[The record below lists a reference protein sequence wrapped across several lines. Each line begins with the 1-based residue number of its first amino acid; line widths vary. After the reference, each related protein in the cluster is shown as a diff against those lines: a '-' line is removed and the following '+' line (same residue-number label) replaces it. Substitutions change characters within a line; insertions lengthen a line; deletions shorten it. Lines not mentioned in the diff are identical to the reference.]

1 MKILTTK
8 QIQFTFA
15 TAKAMEYNRN
25 LSARLAWADTFK
37 SKQIK
42 GVLVFFNSKLFLF
55 LIKYVISIQVS
66 TDLKTVSFF

>member
-1 MKILTTK
+1 MTILTTK

-25 LSARLAWADTFK
+25 LSAWADTFK
-37 SKQIK
+37 SKQIT